1 MLCSNGWVR
10 VRQPDNH
17 NEYDDC
23 GWSNPEVLIERWLL
37 LDEMRA
43 ERLRELSAMQAE
55 MDAIEKQSDKKLTGA
70 ARQAVSK

>member
-1 MLCSNGWVR
+1 
-10 VRQPDNH
+10 
-17 NEYDDC
+17 
-23 GWSNPEVLIERWLL
+23 VLIERWLL

-55 MDAIEKQSDKKLTGA
+55 MDAIEKESDKKLTGA